1 MSGMKEVKA
10 TAHVHAAPAPRASLQ
25 KCVKGGSRAGS
36 DEQAHCQGA
45 RVGAHAGDKT
55 SFGSPGRR
63 DGKASPCM
71 YLSTREL
78 YCTIFRGKAKETVA
92 PTPTVRATGS
102 FPRSRATVCTC
113 S

>member
-45 RVGAHAGDKT
+45 
-55 SFGSPGRR
+55 
-63 DGKASPCM
+63 
-71 YLSTREL
+71 
-78 YCTIFRGKAKETVA
+78 
-92 PTPTVRATGS
+92 
-102 FPRSRATVCTC
+102 
-113 S
+113 

>member
-45 RVGAHAGDKT
+45 RVGAHAGRQNILRKPRT
-55 SFGSPGRR
+55 
-63 DGKASPCM
+63 
-71 YLSTREL
+71 TRWKSQPL
-78 YCTIFRGKAKETVA
+78 HVL
-92 PTPTVRATGS
+92 VD
-102 FPRSRATVCTC
+102 
-113 S
+113 

>member
-55 SFGSPGRR
+55 STLVLNPDLFGAQVLNPDLAVG
-63 DGKASPCM
+63 A
-71 YLSTREL
+71 
-78 YCTIFRGKAKETVA
+78 
-92 PTPTVRATGS
+92 
-102 FPRSRATVCTC
+102 
-113 S
+113 